1 LIFCTKPCIV
11 PAGNGNKP
19 QHFRLPGMKKI
30 KSVIFDWGGVLI
42 ENPAPGL
49 IQYCA
54 QVLKVSQEDFAKVHH
69 KFSVEFQKNLI
80 PEETFWNRICR
91 QLKVPKPGVR
101 SLWSEAFKAAY
112 IPRAGMFNLVA
123 SLQKSGYK
131 TAVLSNTEIPAMQYF
146 YQLQY
151 DMFDVLVFSCAE
163 GAIKP
168 ERKIFDLT
176 IQKLDCLP
184 EQSVFIDDNPE
195 FINGAKN
202 AGLNTILYKSTGLI
216 REKLAEFGIK
226 LTD

>member
-1 LIFCTKPCIV
+1 
-11 PAGNGNKP
+11 
-19 QHFRLPGMKKI
+19 MKKI

-54 QVLKVSQEDFAKVHH
+54 KALKVSREDFSKTHH
-69 KFSVEFQKNLI
+69 KFSMEFQKNLI
-80 PEETFWNRICR
+80 SEETFWDRICD
-91 QLKVPKPGVR
+91 QLNVPKPVVR
-101 SLWSEAFKAAY
+101 SLWAKAFKAAY
-112 IPRAGMFNLVA
+112 VPRVEIFNLAA
-123 SLQKSGYK
+123 SVQKSGYK

-151 DMFDVLVFSCAE
+151 DMFDVLVFSCVE

-184 EQSVFIDDNPE
+184 GQSIFIDDNPE
-195 FINGAKN
+195 FIDGAKN
-202 AGLNTILYKSTGLI
+202 AGLNTILYKSAGLT
-216 REKLAEFGIK
+216 REKLTELGVNLA
-226 LTD
+226 D